1 MQYFKKEIIMKKLLC
16 LILTLVISMLL
27 IGCSGN
33 SKEPAPTDEPEVDIY
48 TKEDGVL
55 KREVYYNPNGL
66 NFSTIIYEYDGAGR
80 VAKELSFGINKA
92 PESYRSF
99 EYDADGRCVEEV
111 NYLAKNADEYTED
124 FRIAFSYDEAGQ
136 LVKEVR
142 SIGSAIAAVTTYE
155 YAEDKLVTEKHFE
168 GESELIAE
176 YTYEYDDNGKRSV
189 CKRNDCMEGIKTEN
203 RYTYDADGRLIADL
217 LCDEAG
223 EVVNRTE
230 YTYDANGNEIKCS
243 VFTVG
248 GELISSTKNEYMYDD
263 PGNIIKVVRTQ
274 TDGAQGTTIEYVWE
288 YSKG

>member
-1 MQYFKKEIIMKKLLC
+1 MKKLLC
-16 LILTLVISMLL
+16 LILSLVLAL
-27 IGCSGN
+27 CLFGCSGRN
-33 SKEPAPTDEPEVDIY
+33 NEPVETEEPEVNIY
-48 TKEDGVL
+48 TKDDGTL
-55 KREVYYNPNGL
+55 KREVYYNPDGL
-66 NFSTIIYEYDGAGR
+66 NFSTVIYEYDGSGR
-80 VAKELSFGINKA
+80 VVKELTFGINKA
-92 PESYRSF
+92 PESSRSF
-99 EYDADGRCVEEV
+99 EYDANGNCIEEID
-111 NYLAKNADEYTED
+111 YLAKNADEYTES
-124 FRIAFSYDEAGQ
+124 FRIAFTYNEAGL

-142 SIGSAIAAVTTYE
+142 TVGSAIAAVTTYD
-155 YAEDKLVTEKHFE
+155 YTDGLLTAEKHYE

-176 YTYEYDDNGKRSV
+176 YSYQYDENGNKSV
-189 CKRNDCMEGIKTEN
+189 CIRNDYMEGIKTEN
-203 RYTYDADGRLIADL
+203 RYTYDANGQLIADL

-248 GELISSTKNEYMYDD
+248 GELISSTKNEYSYDD